1 MSSINGGIPIA
12 MLDCWWYITFPS
24 HRVSATS
31 NFQRPSPCSTC
42 WNTSIQAGPP
52 EDVADVIFSGLKWQ
66 DWRFN
71 LGRIQKNSELLYE
84 HTFKKSA
91 WKVFSNIYKWL
102 ILLFPSNS
110 QLIICLIEGHNII
123 QSPTALSGQSWSVV
137 VRLCRGEG
145 QLWHGLALGFD
156 SCCEDPKLG
165 TPPDQNFQER
175 MQWMCFIVWYISV
188 VFEFWK
194 NYFCG
199 FEFWKDYEFR
209 RIEKDLRSQEEF

>member
-1 MSSINGGIPIA
+1 MSSINGGFPIA
-12 MLDCWWYITFPS
+12 MLDCWWYVTCP
-24 HRVSATS
+24 TS
-31 NFQRPSPCSTC
+31 NDRVRAAHAGIHLYRLVQRTLLMSFSVAYLGK
-42 WNTSIQAGPP
+42 I
-52 EDVADVIFSGLKWQ
+52 EDH
-66 DWRFN
+66 
-71 LGRIQKNSELLYE
+71 LGRIQKKLGTAIWKHIL
-84 HTFKKSA
+84 KKSA
-91 WKVFSNIYKWL
+91 WKVCSNVYKWL
-102 ILLFPSNS
+102 ILLFPSDS
-110 QLIICLIEGHNII
+110 QLIICLIERHNII

-165 TPPDQNFQER
+165 TPPDQDFQER

-199 FEFWKDYEFR
+199 F
-209 RIEKDLRSQEEF
+209 